1 MYVRM
6 HTLAAVSLSLETEV
20 LTSRACVSPPDCSL
34 RKDPELL
41 RMLAARGI
49 DATMAIKVD
58 VK

>member
-1 MYVRM
+1 VL
-6 HTLAAVSLSLETEV
+6 HAHPAVSLSLETEV
-20 LTSRACVSPPDCSL
+20 LTSRARVSPPDCSL

>member
-1 MYVRM
+1 MCSAGLCFEIPGNDT
-6 HTLAAVSLSLETEV
+6 TL
-20 LTSRACVSPPDCSL
+20 RIGGDCSL